1 MSSSPPIR
9 RGRAH
14 GTARRR
20 GCRNGVPAHSRTE
33 TPRSRGYAY
42 ARARTD
48 STDFVGVTAYAH
60 PRARRVGN
68 SAWWRAA
75 VRCHGMHGECVIL
88 AAAWDLVQ
96 AAPSFHALYT
106 YGSSATSVTAALPV
120 TSMICGA
127 LAYSRVHVV
136 ATVSVRVDRDN
147 GCARL
152 RASTACIHVAVLRI
166 STGFRLI
173 CWWRNTPSY
182 NGRRWLSYRWSWV
195 QTTWLWRKRDPYSL
209 I

>member
-1 MSSSPPIR
+1 MLNSRRYVRTCPCPCRRRLRYVAVALTVLRADAVVATASPPIAAPRLREAAATPTHAHAPIPPISLASRRTPTRARGASATR
-9 RGRAH
+9 RG
-14 GTARRR
+14 
-20 GCRNGVPAHSRTE
+20 GVLPCVAMACTE
-33 TPRSRGYAY
+33 R
-42 ARARTD
+42 
-48 STDFVGVTAYAH
+48 
-60 PRARRVGN
+60 
-68 SAWWRAA
+68 
-75 VRCHGMHGECVIL
+75 CVIL

-173 CWWRNTPSY
+173 C
-182 NGRRWLSYRWSWV
+182 
-195 QTTWLWRKRDPYSL
+195 
-209 I
+209 